1 MTEPIQTGEY
11 RDLLSE
17 ALDEAVDADTSPPTP
32 NTLFMPDS
40 HRTALYVDNTV
51 VLGGR
56 GVGKTF
62 WYRSL
67 LDDRL
72 RAYAAEEYRINRLN
86 RLTVSP
92 GHGADMD
99 SARYPSRMLLSR
111 LIDDGTDPY
120 TLWYAVLLTA
130 LGQPEVCALTDWR
143 DRAAWVHSHPGPA
156 QLTVERADLEANG
169 ENTVRLLL
177 FDALEHLHPQPA
189 ERDRMV
195 AALLRLA
202 LEMRIGTRNI
212 RFKVFLRP
220 DMFRN
225 ATLLFPDA
233 SKLAGTATDLPW
245 APVNLYG
252 LFFHTLGNQDSEI
265 ARRFRTVTGGWQPDS
280 DSLRYTPPSDVSGDR
295 KVQADLFTRIAG
307 PYMGSNFRKGS
318 TYSWLPNHLMD
329 GKEVIS
335 PRSFLKTLA
344 VAAAVTRDEYATHD
358 RALHYEAIQKGVQ
371 KASEVRVREAAE
383 DLPWTARAV
392 TLLKGLQVPIGRNWV
407 RHHWT
412 EAGLPDLLRED
423 MARSA
428 TAGDQQEPRT
438 GPRDPDD
445 LDGLINELVDLG
457 LMSERSENRVDMP
470 DIFRLYLG
478 IGRLGGVRKAP

>member
-1 MTEPIQTGEY
+1 MTDAIRAEEY
-11 RDLLSE
+11 RELLSE
-17 ALDEAVDADTSPPTP
+17 ALDEAVDADTHLP
-32 NTLFMPDS
+32 NPHTLFMPDS

-67 LDDRL
+67 LDDGL
-72 RAYAAEEYRINRLN
+72 RAYAAKEYRINRLN

-92 GHGADMD
+92 GHGTDMD

-130 LGQPEVCALTDWR
+130 LGQPEVCALAEWR

-156 QLTVERADLEANG
+156 QLTVEQADREAHG

-177 FDALEHLHPQPA
+177 FDALEHLHQLPA

-195 AALLRLA
+195 GALLRLA
-202 LEMRIGTRNI
+202 AEMRLGTRSI

-225 ATLLFPDA
+225 AALHFPDA
-233 SKLAGTATDLPW
+233 SKLTGTATDLPW

-252 LFFHTLGNQDSEI
+252 LLFHTLGNQDTEI
-265 ARRFRTVTGGWQPDS
+265 AHRFRRLTGGWQSAADGV
-280 DSLRYTPPSDVSGDR
+280 RYAPPSGLSGDK
-295 KVQADLFTRIAG
+295 KVQAEHFTQIAG
-307 PYMGSNFRKGS
+307 PYMGSNFRKGT

-329 GKEVIS
+329 GNEVIS

-344 VAAAVTRDEYATHD
+344 TAATVTRDEYASHSW
-358 RALHYEAIQKGVQ
+358 ALHHEAIRQGVQ

-383 DLPWTARAV
+383 DIPWAGRAV
-392 TLLKGLQVPIGRNWV
+392 TLLEGRQVPIEREQV
-407 RHHWT
+407 RYHWNR
-412 EAGLPDLLRED
+412 AGLPDLLRED
-423 MARSA
+423 MARFT
-428 TAGDQQEPRT
+428 TAGDQQKPRT
-438 GPRDPDD
+438 GPRDPND
-445 LDGLINELVDLG
+445 LDGLIDDLVALG
-457 LMSERSENRVDMP
+457 VMTKRSDDRLDVP
-470 DIFRLYLG
+470 DIFRIHLR
-478 IGRLGGVRKAP
+478 IGRLGGVRKAS